1 MTDHLEA
8 GDFAVVDADQRV
20 VRGKLLPF
28 NETSR
33 LSVSGAQPIS
43 FAPGTVAVPGDFSA
57 LNANRHHDRYDPV
70 ARFVGITTKSDGIY
84 ADFQVA
90 RTPGGDELLA
100 GRADG
105 KKWKLSPELRNIR
118 RDPANPTR
126 GIAADLTGAGFV
138 DDGAFASAA
147 LFAADP
153 EVEVE
158 PIAPDDPEAETT
170 EETSKAPDGSTVTKV
185 TTTKTETAADGTV
198 TTTETVT
205 TVTSETPADEPA
217 DPEKEPAVG
226 NATVPETMNAGAPAS
241 TQEPSAN
248 AVFEALRAA
257 RSPQGSP
264 QAENML
270 AALADVKVSGT
281 GALPANGVLQPKW
294 LGEVWGERTY
304 TRRYFGLIKNGPLTN
319 IDEKGF
325 TLNSDELV
333 QKWAGN
339 KSDVPTGTGQTAL
352 LSSVFQRWAFAVD
365 IAREFFD
372 IPGNGEVIE
381 AFIKRI
387 VNSYARVT
395 DRWVLQ
401 QLIASAGTAVAADT
415 FPSGY
420 NPSIGKVLQVLDLIN
435 DSDVDAT
442 SIVVAADVHKELL
455 YTPKDLIPEYVT
467 LSVGIGD
474 DDGSAPGVVIK
485 RDKFGDLAPGQVLGV
500 AREAAHVNELG
511 GGSPILLDALDIA
524 RGGVDKG
531 AVGYTQ
537 YMTEYPEG
545 LVLIG
550 NAASAG

>member
-1 MTDHLEA
+1 MTENLEA
-8 GDFAVVDADQRV
+8 GDFAVLDAEKRV
-20 VRGKLLPF
+20 VRGRLLPW
-28 NETSR
+28 NELSR
-33 LSVSGAQPIS
+33 LSASKTEPIS
-43 FAPGTVAVPGDFSA
+43 FAPGTVSVPGDFSA
-57 LNANRHHDRYDPV
+57 LNANRHHNRYDPV
-70 ARFVGITTKSDGIY
+70 ARFVGISTNADGID
-84 ADFQVA
+84 ADFQIA
-90 RTPGGDELLA
+90 RTPEGDEVLA
-100 GRADG
+100 GG
-105 KKWKLSPELRNIR
+105 KWKLSAELADIR
-118 RDPANPTR
+118 RDPANPSR
-126 GIAADLTGAGFV
+126 GVFARLTGAGFV
-138 DDGAFASAA
+138 DEGAFASAG
-147 LFAADP
+147 LFAIDT
-153 EVEVE
+153 ETEVE

-205 TVTSETPADEPA
+205 TVTAENPDDEP
-217 DPEKEPAVG
+217 DDTEKEPAVG
-226 NATVPETMNAGAPAS
+226 NATVHETMKAGLQKSA
-241 TQEPSAN
+241 TEEPSAN

-257 RSPQGSP
+257 RSPYGSD
-264 QAENML
+264 QAETML
-270 AALADVKVSGT
+270 AALADVKVTGT
-281 GALPANGVLQPKW
+281 GALPIAGVIQPKW

-339 KSDVPTGTGQTAL
+339 KTDVPTGTGSTAL

-381 AFIKRI
+381 AFVKRI

-395 DRWVLQ
+395 DQWVLQ
-401 QLIASAGTAVAADT
+401 QLIAAAGTAVVADT
-415 FPSGY
+415 FPDKY
-420 NPSIGKVLQVLDLIN
+420 NSSIGKVLQVLDLIN

-442 SIVVAADVHKELL
+442 SIVVAKDVHKELL

-474 DDGSAPGVVIK
+474 TDSSGGGVVIK
-485 RDKFGDLAPGQVLGV
+485 RDKFDQLAPGQVLGV
-500 AREAAHVNELG
+500 ARDAAHVNELG

-537 YMTEYPEG
+537 YMTEYSDG
-545 LVLIG
+545 LVLVG
-550 NAASAG
+550 NKPAS

>member
-1 MTDHLEA
+1 MTENLEA
-8 GDFAVVDADQRV
+8 GDFAVVDAEQRV
-20 VRGKLLPF
+20 VRGRLLPW
-28 NETSR
+28 NEQSR
-33 LSVSGAQPIS
+33 LSASKTEPIA

-57 LNANRHHDRYDPV
+57 LNANRHHNRYDPV
-70 ARFVGITTKSDGIY
+70 ARFIGISTNESGID
-84 ADFQVA
+84 ADFQIA
-90 RTPGGDELLA
+90 RTPEGDEVLA
-100 GRADG
+100 GG
-105 KKWKLSPELRNIR
+105 KWKLSAELADIR
-118 RDPANPTR
+118 RDPKNPGR
-126 GIAADLTGAGFV
+126 GVSARLTGAAFV
-138 DDGAFASAA
+138 TEGAFASAG
-147 LFAADP
+147 LFAIDDTA
-153 EVEVE
+153 EVE
-158 PIAPDDPEAETT
+158 PVAPDDPDAETT

-205 TVTSETPADEPA
+205 TVTAENPDAEP
-217 DPEKEPAVG
+217 DDTEKEPAVG
-226 NATVPETMNAGAPAS
+226 NATVHETMKAGLQKTP
-241 TQEPSAN
+241 TEEPGAN

-257 RSPQGSP
+257 RSPYGNE

-270 AALADVKVSGT
+270 AALADVKVDGT
-281 GALPANGVLQPKW
+281 GALPIAGVIQPKW

-325 TLNSDELV
+325 TLDSDELV

-339 KSDVPTGTGQTAL
+339 KSNVPTGTGQTAL

-395 DRWVLQ
+395 DQWVLQ
-401 QLIASAGTAVAADT
+401 QLIAAAGTAVVADT
-415 FPSGY
+415 FPDKY
-420 NPSIGKVLQVLDLIN
+420 NSSIGKVLQVLDLIN

-455 YTPKDLIPEYVT
+455 YTPKDLIPEYVS

-485 RDKFGDLAPGQVLGV
+485 RDKFAQLAPGQVLGV

-545 LVLIG
+545 LVLVG
-550 NAASAG
+550 DAVAG